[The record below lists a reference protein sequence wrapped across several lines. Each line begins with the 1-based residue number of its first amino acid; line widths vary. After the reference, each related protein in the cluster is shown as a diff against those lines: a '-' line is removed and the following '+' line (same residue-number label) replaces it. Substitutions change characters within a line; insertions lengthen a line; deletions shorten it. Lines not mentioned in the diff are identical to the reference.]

1 MEIRTCSVGTAELAY
16 QVFGNGR
23 VELVIEMGLGAVMAE
38 WQPLARQLGEG
49 HTVLLYERA
58 GYGSSGVSTLERTPA
73 HIAAELHGL
82 LETLDH
88 AERVTLLAH
97 SQGGLYAQKF
107 ARMYPELVER
117 LVLLDPLSPED
128 SRFRRELTPAA
139 FRKSGADKTAG
150 LRLNLRLARL
160 HLGWILRRVMR
171 TAPPFYYDSSF
182 SPEET
187 AYILDAVS
195 RARTYETALAEYAAA
210 HEPQN
215 LEGLTEPSGFPSVPL
230 VLVTHDSAIEEQ
242 EISTFGGASEAEA
255 RKIEALWQMLMRGY
269 LDLSPRSRWV
279 RAPHS
284 SHYIHLTDR
293 DLVCALLSGDGTEE
307 QGMEEKQ

>member
-16 QVFGNGR
+16 QISGTGPID
-23 VELVIEMGLGAVMAE
+23 LVIEMGLGAVMAE
-38 WQPLARQLGEG
+38 WQPLARRLGEG

-58 GYGSSGVSTLERTPA
+58 GYGSSGASALERTPA
-73 HIAAELHGL
+73 HIAEELHGL
-82 LETLDH
+82 LEKLDH

-128 SRFRRELTPAA
+128 SRFRTELTPAE
-139 FRKSGADKTAG
+139 FQKSGADKTAG

-160 HLGWILRRVMR
+160 HLGWLLRRVMR
-171 TAPPFYYDSSF
+171 TAPPFYYDSGF

-210 HEPQN
+210 HDPQA
-215 LEGLTEPSGFPSVPL
+215 LEGLTEPSGFPPVPL
-230 VLVTHDSAIEEQ
+230 VLVTHDSGIEER
-242 EISTFGGASEAEA
+242 EICTFGGASEAEA
-255 RKIEALWQMLMRGY
+255 RKIEDLWQTLM
-269 LDLSPRSRWV
+269 
-279 RAPHS
+279 
-284 SHYIHLTDR
+284 
-293 DLVCALLSGDGTEE
+293 GDIWTSLPGAGWYGRPTAATTST
-307 QGMEEKQ
+307 

>member
-1 MEIRTCSVGTAELAY
+1 
-16 QVFGNGR
+16 
-23 VELVIEMGLGAVMAE
+23 
-38 WQPLARQLGEG
+38 
-49 HTVLLYERA
+49 
-58 GYGSSGVSTLERTPA
+58 
-73 HIAAELHGL
+73 
-82 LETLDH
+82 
-88 AERVTLLAH
+88 
-97 SQGGLYAQKF
+97 
-107 ARMYPELVER
+107 
-117 LVLLDPLSPED
+117 
-128 SRFRRELTPAA
+128 
-139 FRKSGADKTAG
+139 
-150 LRLNLRLARL
+150 
-160 HLGWILRRVMR
+160 MR

-230 VLVTHDSAIEEQ
+230 VLVTHDSWIEEQ
-242 EISTFGGASEAEA
+242 EIRTFGGASEAEA